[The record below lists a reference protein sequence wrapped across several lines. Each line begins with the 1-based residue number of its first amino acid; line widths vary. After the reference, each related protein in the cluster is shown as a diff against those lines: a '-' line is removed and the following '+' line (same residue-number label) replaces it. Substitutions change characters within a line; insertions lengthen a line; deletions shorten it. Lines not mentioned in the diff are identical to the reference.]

1 MSVSLLRSISGR
13 RRSLW
18 ACCRRSSIHHASIDH
33 ADRLRHAHVVQ
44 SIGVRQARVVE
55 PRALAS
61 LPLGPADHAELRH
74 APARHVVT
82 AFLQLDQRAAIVTSL
97 PSFLLGLLDKLGDL
111 RVLRTVARL
120 VRLVVA
126 ERADFELASRASGV
140 FLPFLVLM
148 DMRGLYPFPT
158 FGRRAVDAVLG
169 MVFLVFSVPVSL
181 KFQIKELVH
190 MLEWDV
196 VVCAASR
203 WHMSWV
209 FHRHLE
215 DPLQALVAHAMAA
228 CKLGRAWV
236 RDIVGG
242 AGQAFYKTR
251 WWRCGRG
258 FRIRSVATEQCSEQ
272 SRFTL

>member
-1 MSVSLLRSISGR
+1 MSLLRSVSGR
-13 RRSLW
+13 RSNLG

-33 ADRLRHAHVVQ
+33 ADGLRHSHVVQ
-44 SIGVRQARVVE
+44 PIRVRQARIIE

-74 APARHVVT
+74 TPARHVVT

-97 PSFLLGLLDKLGDL
+97 PPFLLGLLDEFGDF
-111 RVLRTVARL
+111 RVLGTVARL

-126 ERADFELASRASGV
+126 ERAYFQLAPRASGV
-140 FLPFLVLM
+140 FLPFLILM
-148 DMRGLYPFPT
+148 DVRRLYPFPT

-169 MVFLVFSVPVSL
+169 VVFLVFSVPVSL
-181 KFQIKELVH
+181 KSEIEELVH
-190 MLEWDV
+190 VLERDV

-203 WHMSWV
+203 GHMSWV

-215 DPLQALVAHAMAA
+215 DPLQALMAHAMAA

-251 WWRCGRG
+251 WRRCGRG
-258 FRIRSVATEQCSEQ
+258 FCIRSVATEQCSE
-272 SRFTL
+272 